1 MDDGSCDHSDA
12 RMIQAAF
19 TTGAEACVLLLCSH
33 PHLLHPLI
41 VSLLR
46 DAHHLSHDQI
56 LRIFSLAVFGHEPPQ
71 AVEHLRQLKP
81 AGCCGHVFVDGE
93 LSYKCVLVRPTA
105 VTCCCSNRNQPTGTR
120 NQLSRAGAT
129 LNRCLRHLC
138 CVRRLLPRR

>member
-19 TTGAEACVLLLCSH
+19 TAGAEACVLLLRSH
-33 PHLLHPLI
+33 PHLLHPLV

-46 DAHHLSHDQI
+46 EAHHLSHDQI

-81 AGCCGHVFVDGE
+81 AGYCGHVFVDGE
-93 LSYKCVLVRPTA
+93 LSYKCVLVRPSHAAAQT
-105 VTCCCSNRNQPTGTR
+105 PT
-120 NQLSRAGAT
+120 NQLAHVIK
-129 LNRCLRHLC
+129 CHVQVLRL
-138 CVRRLLPRR
+138 RR